1 MHFISLNLQGFLRPH
16 LSYGIP
22 PNNCAIVYLLVGMTH
37 CWQVIKGAVLNDKS
51 TYGIL
56 LVAALPGWAIK
67 QVVNL
72 IQVCKQLSL
81 IDQSYWKSYY
91 E

>member
-1 MHFISLNLQGFLRPH
+1 MPSL
-16 LSYGIP
+16 
-22 PNNCAIVYLLVGMTH
+22 CV
-37 CWQVIKGAVLNDKS
+37 VIKGAVLNDKS

-72 IQVCKQLSL
+72 IQIKTAADVCVQFDLERHAPKA
-81 IDQSYWKSYY
+81 D
-91 E
+91 